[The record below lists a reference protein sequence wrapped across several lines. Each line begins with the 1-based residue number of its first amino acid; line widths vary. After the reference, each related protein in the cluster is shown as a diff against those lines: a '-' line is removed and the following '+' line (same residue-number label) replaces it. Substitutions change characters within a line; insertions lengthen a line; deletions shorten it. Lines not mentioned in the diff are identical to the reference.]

1 MMHQDKI
8 RILFFIEKFGGGGAE
23 KVLRDLVNHMDQSKF
38 EITVQSV
45 WPYEERKLLK
55 PGIRYKSVYPVRNR
69 LTEKLYRLEAAL
81 GWTYAFH
88 IKDNYDIEAAF
99 LESGPTKIL
108 AASTNRKAKKIA
120 WVHSDLTQNRPDVP
134 AFVQKARMW
143 YDRFDY
149 VVCVSQDVKMSFDDM
164 FENRYK
170 TLVLYNTINDEEIRT
185 KAETDLPG
193 LPQKR
198 KLTVVTV
205 GRLTRAKAYDRLLR
219 IHRQLLG
226 EGFDYDLWILGEGED
241 RPELEAFIT
250 ENGLS
255 NSVKLFGF
263 CKNPYPYIKT
273 ADLLVCSSRYE
284 GFSTFVTEGMILGK
298 PVVTTDC
305 PGMRELLGNSEY
317 GLITDNSEEA
327 LLEGMRRMLKDDQLR
342 ERYREKAISR
352 GDTFSSSETASKTES
367 FFIKAL
373 HDSIQ

>member
-1 MMHQDKI
+1 MIHQDKV

-69 LTEKLYRLEAAL
+69 LTEISYRLEAAL
-81 GWTYAFH
+81 GWTYTIH
-88 IKDNYDIEAAF
+88 VKDNYDIEAAF

-120 WVHSDLTQNRPDVP
+120 WVHCDLSQNRPDVP
-134 AFVQKARMW
+134 AFVQKACMW

-149 VVCVSQDVKMSFDDM
+149 VVCVSQDVKVSFDKI

-170 TLVLYNTINDEEIRT
+170 SLVLYNTINDEEIRA
-185 KAETDLPG
+185 KAEADLPE
-193 LPQKR
+193 LPEKR
-198 KLTVVTV
+198 KLTAVTV
-205 GRLTRAKAYDRLLR
+205 GRLTYQKAYDRLLH
-219 IHRQLLG
+219 IHKQLIG
-226 EGFDYDLWILGEGED
+226 EGLDYDLWILGEGEE
-241 RPELEAFIT
+241 RSALEAYIS

-255 NSVKLFGF
+255 DSVKLFGF

-305 PGMRELLGNSEY
+305 TGMRELLGDSEY

-327 LLEGMRRMLKDDQLR
+327 LLEGMRRMLKDAQLR
-342 ERYREKAISR
+342 GRYEEKAIKR
-352 GDTFSSSETASKTES
+352 GDTFSSSETTLKTES
-367 FFIKAL
+367 FFLSAL
-373 HDSIQ
+373 QDSSQ